1 MPCTIAPHRADCAA
15 PEIVVHPSPPAPDL
29 ARIILILALAPTI
42 GLGIGRFAYSLVLPD
57 MRDSLGWSY
66 SAAGFMNTVNAAGYL
81 LGALITA
88 PLSRRLG
95 LLALVRGGSVA
106 AIVSLAL
113 CAISSDFALLS
124 FARGLAGVGAAAAFV
139 AGGALAASLAQTDP
153 ARSGFLLSLFYAG
166 PGLGILLSG
175 LLSPFLLAQFGAGSW
190 WIVWV
195 AMTMVSLLLYVP
207 LRLTRIPETAAL
219 SDAHALRFAVLPVAR
234 YLIGYLMFGVGYIAY
249 MTFMI
254 AYVRDAGGGP
264 AAQSAFWSLI
274 GLSAFAS
281 PWVWRGVLAR
291 TAGGGATAMILSFNA
306 VGAALPLLGH
316 GSVLLAISALV
327 FGVAFFAVVAS
338 TTAFVRTNYP
348 QASWPGAIGAMTIAF
363 GIGQTF
369 GPIGIGAISDA
380 TGSLSSALMASFRG
394 AQRASA
400 SEPGIWSCSSS

>member
-1 MPCTIAPHRADCAA
+1 MTSSSKTNLPK
-15 PEIVVHPSPPAPDL
+15 V
-29 ARIILILALAPTI
+29 ILILALAPTI

-57 MRDSLGWSY
+57 MRDTLGWSY

-81 LGALITA
+81 LGALVAA
-88 PLSRRLG
+88 PLSRRLS
-95 LLALVRGGSVA
+95 LLMLVRGGSLA
-106 AIVSLAL
+106 AILSLAL
-113 CAISSDFALLS
+113 CAVSADFALLS
-124 FARGLAGVGAAAAFV
+124 FARGLAGFGAALSFV

-175 LLSPFLLAQFGAGSW
+175 LMSPFLLAEFGPGSW
-190 WIVWV
+190 WIVWL
-195 AMTMVSLLLYVP
+195 AMTLVSLLLYVP
-207 LRLTRIPETAAL
+207 LRFTRIPETAVLA
-219 SDAHALRFAVLPVAR
+219 DAGASRFAIVPVAR

-281 PWVWRGVLAR
+281 PWVWRGVLAK
-291 TAGGGATAMILSFNA
+291 TSGGGATAVILGFNA
-306 VGAALPLLGH
+306 FGAALPLLGH
-316 GSVLLAISALV
+316 GTVLLAVSALV

-338 TTAFVRTNYP
+338 TTAFVRVNYP
-348 QASWPGAIGAMTIAF
+348 QAAWPGAIGAMTIAF

-380 TGSLSSALMASFRG
+380 TGSLTSALMASAAVLALG
-394 AQRASA
+394 ALLC
-400 SEPGIWSCSSS
+400 WSQGRLKKSLD